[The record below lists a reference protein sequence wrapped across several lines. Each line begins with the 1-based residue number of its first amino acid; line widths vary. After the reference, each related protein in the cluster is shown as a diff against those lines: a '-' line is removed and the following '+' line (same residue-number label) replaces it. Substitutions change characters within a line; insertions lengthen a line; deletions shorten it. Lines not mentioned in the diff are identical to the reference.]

1 MSDLRSCRE
10 KSSDRRNRRFRLL
23 FHQPVSG
30 LRDHHAGDIR
40 CRIAHDLRLGSG
52 GFNIRA
58 LLAWAAVG
66 IPLAW
71 GIWITLQKALVLF
84 Q

>member
-1 MSDLRSCRE
+1 MSEEEVAALQA
-10 KSSDRRNRRFRLL
+10 KLKRR
-23 FHQPVSG
+23 VAAVTSTIG
-30 LRDHHAGDIR
+30 
-40 CRIAHDLRLGSG
+40 G
-52 GFNIRA
+52 GFDIRA